1 MISSLVGA
9 VSLLLDSP
17 GVFRAMVNFSPTPAQ
32 TKWLSEH
39 MKPGAEPF
47 VGIIEGLNSVDKKF
61 ETYNKVPQMMKNMHK
76 MRKDANPS
84 LRAIRPGF
92 YQ

>member
-1 MISSLVGA
+1 
-9 VSLLLDSP
+9 
-17 GVFRAMVNFSPTPAQ
+17 
-32 TKWLSEH
+32 
-39 MKPGAEPF
+39 MKPEAEPF

-84 LRAIRPGF
+84 LRAIRPGL